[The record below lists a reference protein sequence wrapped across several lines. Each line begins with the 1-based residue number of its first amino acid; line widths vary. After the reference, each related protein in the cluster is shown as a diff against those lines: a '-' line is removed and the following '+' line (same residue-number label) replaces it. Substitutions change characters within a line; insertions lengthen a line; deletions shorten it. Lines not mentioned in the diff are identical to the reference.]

1 MHVRVH
7 ISLFLLLALA
17 AGYAA
22 VVTGNMMRG
31 IALWLAL
38 CAAVLVRE
46 MARAIAAAYFGMP
59 LRALFLLPVGGV
71 MALAPKQGG
80 LPAAHTRIITAVG
93 SVANFTVALLLLGF
107 AYGIDPHVRLLS
119 QPWITIEHVLR
130 SAVWL
135 QVLVGLVNLLP
146 SAALPSRKVVR
157 AQPAESPAGASSG
170 PFKRRAAFGVGTA
183 LALAFVVSGIVFGL
197 LWPVLLGLTLLL
209 TSSLNRLG
217 NVGSA
222 EAMAVEVRDVML
234 TEYKPLSASSTLR
247 DALRQTTHTVQEIF
261 PVLRGERLVGWISRA
276 TLTTR
281 LRLEGDGFLQ
291 AAMTRS
297 LHTAVP
303 DEKIG
308 DALRRATA
316 MGAGEFIPVVDDG
329 AMVGILTPASLER
342 AVSQMQLARAAAAER
357 DAS

>member
-1 MHVRVH
+1 MH

-17 AGYAA
+17 AGYS
-22 VVTGNMMRG
+22 VVATGSVMRG
-31 IALWLAL
+31 LALWLAL

-46 MARAIAAAYFGMP
+46 AARAITAAYFGMP

-80 LPAAHTRIITAVG
+80 LPAKNTRIITAVG
-93 SVANFTVALLLLGF
+93 SAANLFVALLLLGSC
-107 AYGIDPHVRLLS
+107 YGIDPHVRLLS
-119 QPWITIEHVLR
+119 QPWIAIGHILR

-135 QVLVGLVNLLP
+135 QVLVGVVNLLP
-146 SAALPSRKVVR
+146 SAALPTRKMMR
-157 AQPAESPAGASSG
+157 AQPPKPQQQPPANGVTGA
-170 PFKRRAAFGVGTA
+170 FKRRPAFGIGTA
-183 LALAFVVSGIVFGL
+183 LALAFVVSGFAFGL

-209 TSSLNRLG
+209 TSSLNRVA
-217 NVGSA
+217 NMGSA
-222 EAMAVEVRDVML
+222 EAMSVEVRDVML
-234 TEYKPLSASSTLR
+234 TEYKPLNASTTLR
-247 DALRQTTHTVQEIF
+247 DALRQSAHTVQEIF

-281 LRLEGDGFLQ
+281 LRVEGDGFLQ
-291 AAMTRS
+291 GSMTRS
-297 LHTAVP
+297 LHAAVP

-316 MGAGEFIPVVDDG
+316 MGAGEFIPVVENG

-342 AVSQMQLARAAAAER
+342 AVGQLQIARAATVER
-357 DAS
+357 DA